1 MEERSQAE
9 PNVQSSGGQTLRSPQ
24 EGKLGQEAP
33 EPADLASQGLP
44 ASHDPPKGLDTG
56 LSYESAGRLPL
67 LADSPQGYPEETP
80 QGQGGQSL
88 PGYNGESIPGLGKGA
103 PQSQRERKQSQQGQ
117 EFKTPQFGEDSNSE
131 GQGKATVWRQEE
143 GNPQGHSRDF
153 CRFPG
158 KPIPQCVETEI
169 PGPPGSS
176 TQLTQEG
183 EWAPPC
189 VMVPPAQPLLRDPEG
204 GIPAFG
210 EQEPQRLP
218 GSIWEQRGPRD
229 PKSSKA
235 AWPEP
240 RSTEE
245 ALAHTEQEALQRL
258 LELLGAARERRR
270 QDREHQ
276 RLRVRPRARPAGG
289 GGDGRVAEPSSLP
302 PPQVLERLRILG
314 NHHSRVHPLGLPP
327 RAAQMALQAR
337 IWGKVSQSP
346 RFCPLEG
353 RAAASGFR
361 RGPEGEGRALDGT
374 LLAAPARSEFLPPR
388 RMRQD
393 GDTPCE
399 SGWNKCT
406 EEGLSG
412 CGHSGPGLGRV
423 GNGRHYFALTS
434 D

>member
-44 ASHDPPKGLDTG
+44 ASQDPSKRLDTG
-56 LSYESAGRLPL
+56 LRCERAELLPL
-67 LADSPQGYPEETP
+67 LVDSLQGHPEETP
-80 QGQGGQSL
+80 Q
-88 PGYNGESIPGLGKGA
+88 GYNGESIPGLGKGA

-131 GQGKATVWRQEE
+131 VRGKATVWRQKE
-143 GNPQGHSRDF
+143 GDPQGHSRDF

-176 TQLTQEG
+176 TQVTQEG
-183 EWAPPC
+183 KWAPPC
-189 VMVPPAQPLLRDPEG
+189 ALVPPAQPLLRGPEG

-210 EQEPQRLP
+210 EQEPQTRLP

-229 PKSSKA
+229 PKFSKA
-235 AWPEP
+235 AWPGP
-240 RSTEE
+240 GSTEE
-245 ALAHTEQEALQRL
+245 ALARTEQEALQRL
-258 LELLGAARERRR
+258 LELHGAAKERRR

-289 GGDGRVAEPSSLP
+289 GSDGRVSCAGPAHCRLPRSWNDSASLGTITAGFTRWCSLP
-302 PPQVLERLRILG
+302 ERLRWHYRQESGERWLG
-314 NHHSRVHPLGLPP
+314 HHGSAPGGEDSSQRPP
-327 RAAQMALQAR
+327 K
-337 IWGKVSQSP
+337 GSS
-346 RFCPLEG
+346 G
-353 RAAASGFR
+353 RGAGA
-361 RGPEGEGRALDGT
+361 GR
-374 LLAAPARSEFLPPR
+374 FLPPR

-412 CGHSGPGLGRV
+412 CGHSGPGEGRA